1 MRKAN
6 IELVARTLADEGFD
20 EAQTQKVKAAIAA
33 SLPEKT
39 YNMAVV
45 YLGVATVALVLGS
58 ILLGG
63 LGKEVP
69 EALWGALGAGIG
81 GLAGVFMGNQR

>member
-1 MRKAN
+1 MSQVRLD
-6 IELVARTLADEGFD
+6 EVARTLSNEGFT
-20 EAQTQKVKAAIAA
+20 EEQTARVKAAITA
-33 SLPEKT
+33 SLPERT
-39 YNMAVV
+39 YNTAVV

-63 LGKEVP
+63 MGKDVP

-81 GLAGVFMGNQR
+81 GLAGVFMGSRQ